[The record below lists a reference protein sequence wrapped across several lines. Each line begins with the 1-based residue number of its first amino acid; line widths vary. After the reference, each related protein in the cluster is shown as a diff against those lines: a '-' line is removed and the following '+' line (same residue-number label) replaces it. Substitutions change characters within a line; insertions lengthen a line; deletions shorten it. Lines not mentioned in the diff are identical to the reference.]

1 MRENRIRTV
10 LLYDK
15 EIRREEIK
23 EILLLDLQTIRRYIN
38 DFQLY
43 RMDSIDFD
51 DRRKSKSGNKKVIS
65 PKEEEQVKKFVE
77 DNLIEESKEVQ
88 KYIKD
93 EFGIEYKE
101 ATVLKLLH
109 DLGFVY
115 KKVVTIPQKAN
126 TTESTQKQL
135 EFEER
140 YEKLKKELYEIEGI
154 TPYFLPSYSPELNP
168 VERFFG
174 EIRKATAN
182 RIFKDIVI
190 QEEIISNEVVLWIND
205 KERAKRLCGYSWIL
219 EQWDK
224 LDF

>member
-1 MRENRIRTV
+1 MRENRIRV
-10 LLYDK
+10 ILLYDK
-15 EIRREEIK
+15 GMGREEIK

-43 RMDSIDFD
+43 RMNSIDFED
-51 DRRKSKSGNKKVIS
+51 GRKSKSGNKRVIS

-101 ATVLKLLH
+101 TTILKLLH

-115 KKVVTIPQKAN
+115 KKVVTIHQKVN
-126 TTESTQKQL
+126 TMESTQKQL

-140 YEKLKKELYEIEGI
+140 YEKLKKELKEEENRLFLDGVH
-154 TPYFLPSYSPELNP
+154 PYLYYQFLIA
-168 VERFFG
+168 V
-174 EIRKATAN
+174 RKDT
-182 RIFKDIVI
+182 RK
-190 QEEIISNEVVLWIND
+190 
-205 KERAKRLCGYSWIL
+205 
-219 EQWDK
+219 
-224 LDF
+224 